1 MVEVEITGVTG
12 TGPYNIYL
20 CDPYFSYCE
29 LISGSTI
36 IPPTITF
43 VLEGVFLGLTSFIIK
58 LVDSNGCEI
67 FHPYSCPV
75 TPTPTPT
82 NTPTPTPTSTPGCHC
97 ISFENLST
105 GLTETDSWIIGD
117 SGLGLPS
124 STYVNYS
131 TNNVQNNIKL
141 MIQDI
146 YNIYINLVTNK
157 FEKYIKSID
166 KITIWDLYNIFS
178 GYKLNYFDFNLIPS
192 IKNEP
197 AVALKRL

>member
-1 MVEVEITGVTG
+1 MVEVEITGATG

-82 NTPTPTPTSTPGCHC
+82 NTPTPTPTPTPGCHC
-97 ISFENLST
+97 IIFVNLEDVTKNISFIKCNGEIFYGT
-105 GLTETDSWIIGD
+105 IDSSNVLYFCGSNPVSDKGVSKTIGGVCVGG
-117 SGLGLPS
+117 SC
-124 STYVNYS
+124 
-131 TNNVQNNIKL
+131 I
-141 MIQDI
+141 
-146 YNIYINLVTNK
+146 
-157 FEKYIKSID
+157 
-166 KITIWDLYNIFS
+166 
-178 GYKLNYFDFNLIPS
+178 
-192 IKNEP
+192 
-197 AVALKRL
+197 